1 MFGKHKKD
9 NMIDYSN
16 MTSDE
21 LLESAKNSLNECN
34 KNLDAYY
41 KCTKVTIILQSIVL
55 ALTAIGL
62 LASIIK

>member
-21 LLESAKNSLNECN
+21 LLESAKNSLNKCN
-34 KNLDAYY
+34 KNLDEYY
-41 KCTKVTIILQSIVL
+41 KCMKVSIILQSIVL